1 MEVFKAMLDCL
12 TGHNVSRS
20 SSSTG
25 CYTDAGC
32 SSADRG
38 ECLAARI
45 VDIMYSSQQA
55 DQNLEEELRNVIH
68 TEDWYESLAKG
79 VLDHLI
85 YALKTSKV
93 MGKAMKKA
101 FDKASSAAT
110 DFAQKHPVYTAAIIT
125 IIAIG
130 VLVVI
135 TPWVVEALGFGELG
149 PIEGK

>member
-93 MGKAMKKA
+93 MGRAI
-101 FDKASSAAT
+101 
-110 DFAQKHPVYTAAIIT
+110 QKCRIQRVRIGFKPHPNEIRVMQPDGPLDSMP
-125 IIAIG
+125 IG
-130 VLVVI
+130 LI
-135 TPWVVEALGFGELG
+135 
-149 PIEGK
+149 